1 MLITLDNASR
11 LVSNIKN
18 WVTANFTPSTNG
30 GGSLQKQSLAIL
42 MVN

>member
-1 MLITLDNASR
+1 MNIITLDNASR

-30 GGSLQKQSLAIL
+30 GDRHK
-42 MVN
+42 NNYR